1 MSFYT
6 AVIRSNPISCDARA
20 IKIIQSLSKKY
31 KVIVLGWDREAIY
44 GPFEFIG
51 RNTIIKR
58 FKLRAPYG
66 KIQLVL
72 FYPLFWTWVLINLF
86 IYRPKIVHACD
97 LDSLLP
103 CYVFKVLFPT
113 KLVFDSFDRY
123 AMAFIPPKH
132 HMLYKFVN
140 WLEALLAYRSDALIT
155 VSKER
160 LLSFGRYRPKHIEV
174 IMNCPRD
181 KPEMLKLGSGSNKH
195 ANEDLTLVYAGVISV
210 KRGLHLI
217 ERALREIEGV
227 RLILAGR
234 VIDDIIGQLTRNPKI
249 KYVGLLNYD
258 AALKLQALADVI
270 PVLYDP
276 SIPINRVANPN
287 KLFEAMMLG
296 VPVITNVCNEIVN
309 EVGCGLV
316 VEYDSSSIKAAILR
330 LKNNPSLR
338 RRMGVRGRMAFEKI
352 YNWSL
357 MEKKLIRLYSRL
369 LTE

>member
-1 MSFYT
+1 
-6 AVIRSNPISCDARA
+6 
-20 IKIIQSLSKKY
+20 
-31 KVIVLGWDREAIY
+31 
-44 GPFEFIG
+44 
-51 RNTIIKR
+51 
-58 FKLRAPYG
+58 
-66 KIQLVL
+66 
-72 FYPLFWTWVLINLF
+72 
-86 IYRPKIVHACD
+86 
-97 LDSLLP
+97 
-103 CYVFKVLFPT
+103 
-113 KLVFDSFDRY
+113 VFDSFDRY

-234 VIDDIIGQLTRNPKI
+234 VIDDIIDQLTRNPKI

-296 VPVITNVCNEIVN
+296 VPVITNVCDEIVN